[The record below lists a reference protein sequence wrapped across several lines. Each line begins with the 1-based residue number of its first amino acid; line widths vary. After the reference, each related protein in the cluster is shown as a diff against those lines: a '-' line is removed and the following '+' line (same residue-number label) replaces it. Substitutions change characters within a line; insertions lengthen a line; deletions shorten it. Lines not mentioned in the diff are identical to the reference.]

1 MAQPSTRPYRVAR
14 LVLIVQLVIVV
25 AGTAVIFGVLGFTG
39 RHHNVLFAGV
49 MAAAYAAV
57 TGLMSRFLY
66 KTNLVKADRR
76 RAMEEH
82 GAGLS

>member
-1 MAQPSTRPYRVAR
+1 
-14 LVLIVQLVIVV
+14 VLIVQLVTVV
-25 AGTAVIFGVLGFTG
+25 AGTAVIFGALGFTG

-49 MAAAYAAV
+49 MAAAYAAA
-57 TGLMSRFLY
+57 TGFMSGFLY
-66 KTNLVKADRR
+66 KTSLAKANRR